1 MANLTKNDIA
11 WNTLFARY
19 DLLTKIRND
28 GYFEITAAQINE
40 ERESRL
46 MAKFDH
52 SVNLPA
58 IFKEHHLSI
67 LPLSRTKY
75 IVGPFRTHFT
85 IASDLEKQHVF
96 FEIPHNIESISFPN
110 LNSESLALNYAYIA
124 GLITDFLGEEAY
136 QTLSGRMSTGCFGF
150 TINNRSITVENSQCE
165 IDAGFESDNYLLLIE
180 AKNYAVDDFLI
191 RQLYYPFRL
200 WSSKVHKKV
209 IPVLMT
215 FSNDTFT
222 FYEFQFTDI
231 SHYSSLILTR
241 AVEYSLQPEPISS
254 DDIMALLQSLSPAE
268 SVEGIPFPQ
277 ADKFERVIDL
287 LGLLTEKELTKDDIT
302 ENYQFDIRQ
311 TQYYTDAGRYLGLID
326 KTTDGDCVTF
336 RLTDNAIKIFNSS
349 YRNKYLG
356 IIAAMLNKPIFY
368 AVFKESLH
376 NGAVP
381 SRDVI
386 VTIMQ
391 EANLSISGTT
401 ITRRASTVSSWVNW
415 IWGQIEV

>member
-11 WNTLFARY
+11 WNALFERY

-52 SVNLPA
+52 KVNLPA
-58 IFKEHHLSI
+58 IFKEHNLSI
-67 LPLSRTKY
+67 LPLSRSKY
-75 IVGPFRTHFT
+75 IVGQFRTHFT
-85 IASDLEKQHVF
+85 IASNFEKQHVVF
-96 FEIPHNIESISFPN
+96 QIPQNIESISFPN
-110 LNSESLALNYAYIA
+110 LHSESLALNYAYIA
-124 GLITDFLGEEAY
+124 GLITDFLEEEAY
-136 QTLSGRMSTGCFGF
+136 QTLSGRMSTGCFDF

-200 WSSKVHKKV
+200 WSSKVNKQV
-209 IPVLMT
+209 IPALMT

-222 FYEFQFTDI
+222 FYKFKFNEI
-231 SHYSSLILTR
+231 SQYSSLELTQV
-241 AVEYSLQPEPISS
+241 VEYSLQPEPISS
-254 DDIMALLQSLSPAE
+254 DDIMPLLSGLPPAE
-268 SVEGIPFPQ
+268 NSESIPFPQ

-287 LGLLTEKELTKDDIT
+287 LSLLAERELTKDDIT

-311 TQYYTDAGRYLGLID
+311 TQYYTDAGRYLGLIS
-326 KTTDGDCVTF
+326 KTQKSDVITF
-336 RLTDNAIKIFNSS
+336 YLTNNARKIFNSS
-349 YRNKYLG
+349 YKNKYLS
-356 IIAAMLNKPIFY
+356 IIAAILNKRVFY
-368 AVFKESLH
+368 KVFQESLRI
-376 NGAVP
+376 GAVP
-381 SRDVI
+381 SKDAI

-391 EANLSISGTT
+391 QANLDITGTT
-401 ITRRASTVSSWVNW
+401 IPRRARTVNSWINW
-415 IWGQIEV
+415 IWEQIET

>member
-11 WNTLFARY
+11 WNTLFDRY

-52 SVNLPA
+52 SVNLPT

-67 LPLSRTKY
+67 LPLSRSKY
-75 IVGPFRTHFT
+75 IVGQFRTHFT
-85 IASDLEKQHVF
+85 IASDFEKQHVF

-110 LNSESLALNYAYIA
+110 LHSESLALNYAYIA

-136 QTLSGRMSTGCFGF
+136 QTLSGRMSTSCFDF
-150 TINNRSITVENSQCE
+150 TIGNRSITVENSQCE

-200 WSSKVHKKV
+200 WSSKVQKQV

-231 SHYSSLILTR
+231 SQYNSLVLKR
-241 AVEYSLQPEPISS
+241 VVEYSLQPEPISS
-254 DDIMALLQSLSPAE
+254 DDIMPLLQGLSPVE
-268 SVEGIPFPQ
+268 SIESIPFPQ

-287 LGLLTEKELTKDDIT
+287 LSLLAERELTRDDIT

-311 TQYYTDAGRYLGLID
+311 TQYYTDAGRYLGMIS
-326 KTTDGDCVTF
+326 KTNERDNITF
-336 RLTDNAIKIFNSS
+336 CLTNDARRIFNSS
-349 YRNKYLG
+349 YKNKYLG
-356 IIAAMLNKPIFY
+356 IIAAILSKP
-368 AVFKESLH
+368 VFCKVFQESLRI
-376 NGAVP
+376 GAVP
-381 SRDVI
+381 SQDAI

-391 EANLSISGTT
+391 QANLTISGTT
-401 ITRRASTVSSWVNW
+401 LPRRARTVSSWVNW
-415 IWGQIEV
+415 LWGQIEA